1 MLLRGVTV
9 RSVRICGCRTY
20 DIPTRGILVQ
30 AGHAGIVAVAAAQ
43 ATDLSVTVKPL
54 AAPHPKVPL
63 LADGSAQL
71 SSAGDL

>member
-9 RSVRICGCRTY
+9 RSVRICGSY

-43 ATDLSVTVKPL
+43 ATDRSVTVKPL
-54 AAPHPKVPL
+54 VAPHPKVPL

-71 SSAGDL
+71 SSARDL